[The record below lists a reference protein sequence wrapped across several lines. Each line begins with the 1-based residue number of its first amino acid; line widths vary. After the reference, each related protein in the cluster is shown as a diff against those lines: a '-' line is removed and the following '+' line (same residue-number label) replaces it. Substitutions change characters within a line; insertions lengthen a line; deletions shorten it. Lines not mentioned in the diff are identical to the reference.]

1 MKRRAPEIVLANLT
15 ARPASKDLIL
25 SGKAVIKKLD
35 GVAAGHPPH
44 LTAQADP
51 AAVVC
56 PGDGPTVDEI
66 VKDRSSTREPLGV
79 VGYGES
85 TVVQP
90 LVNFGTCHKLLA
102 LSWKS
107 ISEAQSLYLD
117 GWGF

>member
-25 SGKAVIKKLD
+25 SGKAVMMKLD

-56 PGDGPTVDEI
+56 ACDGRTVDEI
-66 VKDRSSTREPLGV
+66 VKYRSSTREPLGV

-90 LVNFGTCHKLLA
+90 LVNFRTCHKLLA
-102 LSWKS
+102 LT
-107 ISEAQSLYLD
+107 
-117 GWGF
+117 